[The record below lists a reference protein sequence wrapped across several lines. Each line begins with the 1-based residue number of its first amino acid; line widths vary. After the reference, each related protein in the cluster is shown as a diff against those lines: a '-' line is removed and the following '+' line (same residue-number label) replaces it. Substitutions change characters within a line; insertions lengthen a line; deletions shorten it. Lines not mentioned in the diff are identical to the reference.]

1 MAYVRESTDT
11 TYRGRRRLSGNYGR
25 VYVDNSLI
33 FELSAFE
40 AKITFDREDIIIGN
54 SKDSKITGLSGEGSI
69 TIKKVFNR
77 GFKQYLSNQK
87 SGHDVRFKIVAA
99 LADPDALNEGE
110 ERVEIDNC
118 WLTELDLLSFNK
130 GEVLEVEIPFNFSP
144 EDVNYLNT
152 VEISNSTTTT
162 TTESAFGTTSTSTST
177 TTTTTGAST
186 ISGGNG

>member
-1 MAYVRESTDT
+1 MAYTRESTDI
-11 TYRGRRRLSGNYGR
+11 TYRGRRRWSGNFGR

-33 FELSAFE
+33 FELSGFE
-40 AKITFDREDIIIGN
+40 CRVTFEREDIWIGN
-54 SKDSKITGLSGEGSI
+54 SKDSKIVGLSGEGKI

-87 SGHDVRFKIVAA
+87 SGKDVRFKIIGV
-99 LADPDALNEGE
+99 LSDPDMLNEAE
-110 ERVEIDNC
+110 ERIEVDNC
-118 WLTELDLLSFNK
+118 WLTELDVMTFNK
-130 GEVLEVEIPFNFSP
+130 GEVVETEVPFGFTV
-144 EDVNYLNT
+144 EDLSYVNT

-162 TTESAFGTTSTSTST
+162 TTESAFGSTSTST